1 MANSTLFVRNLPT
14 SACSD
19 RLEEIFSE
27 VGPVKHC
34 FVVKEKGGET
44 CRGFGYVTFSMEED
58 AQKAMKE
65 IKQYD
70 GQQIVLMLAKKK
82 QHNKKKSVIK
92 VNTSSTST
100 EPGPKKQKPKSTKKS
115 KKKARLIIRNLSF
128 KCTEDDLKQFFSK
141 YGAVLEVNIPRKADG
156 KMRGFAFV
164 QFKNVLEAGKA
175 LKATNLKEIKDLT
188 NISDWPIFTSVLLLE
203 TPASSLVPS
212 EIRTTKN
219 KTKGKLITRGKRN
232 QDIMNA
238 SAVKIESNN
247 EKDLFASGQDNVYED
262 IHLPERK
269 IKGPFMEIMYN
280 KMCYMTVLHWWIMK
294 NTQTCLIWFLALNQY
309 LQNKTN
315 RFKIEEYVKRTGDF
329 KHNRTQLDKRPGKKA
344 PVETEECEID
354 DDTESSDEHSAAE
367 DHEEE
372 NDAESEEA
380 DSDGSDSG
388 SEDEED
394 NEIPAQKKHHTSD
407 VNEGKTVFIRN
418 LSFDTEEDGL
428 EELLLQY
435 GELKY
440 VRIVLHPDTEHSK
453 GCAFAQFKTKEAAEK
468 CIAAAEEGSES
479 GGLRLDGRKLNIVL
493 AISREE
499 AMKVKTQK
507 VKTHT
512 GTRNLFLAREGLI
525 RAGTAAAEGLSAAD
539 LAKRARFEELKR
551 LKLRDINV
559 FVSKTRL
566 CVHNL
571 PKSVDQKHLRKLC
584 LKAAGGGKDV
594 RINECRVMYD
604 RKPQLGKTVGRS
616 LGYGFVQF
624 QEHDHALKALRH
636 LNNNPDIF
644 GPQKRPIV
652 EFSLEDSRKLKIKE
666 NRAQKSKQNV
676 AKAGEN
682 NKSKKSSKVLECG
695 QKREQDH
702 SESTSSRLSDIVD
715 VGEKKSGHWSGFQ
728 TKPEVEKVELE
739 DGKKRRKILDL
750 PSHRGPK
757 IRKRDKGKQQQVQ
770 PKKVRDQPSRKE
782 RIKSVFIEKQSQQ
795 RNQTSKKMKNTFR
808 RKEDD
813 RFDSLVE
820 KYKKTI
826 LGNPKSSIVKK
837 GKWFIS

>member
-82 QHNKKKSVIK
+82 QHNKKKSA
-92 VNTSSTST
+92 ST

-175 LKATNLKEIKDLT
+175 LKATNLKEIKVLMQVVIYGT
-188 NISDWPIFTSVLLLE
+188 LLLC
-203 TPASSLVPS
+203 
-212 EIRTTKN
+212 
-219 KTKGKLITRGKRN
+219 
-232 QDIMNA
+232 
-238 SAVKIESNN
+238 
-247 EKDLFASGQDNVYED
+247 F
-262 IHLPERK
+262 
-269 IKGPFMEIMYN
+269 
-280 KMCYMTVLHWWIMK
+280 
-294 NTQTCLIWFLALNQY
+294 
-309 LQNKTN
+309 
-315 RFKIEEYVKRTGDF
+315 
-329 KHNRTQLDKRPGKKA
+329 RPGKKA

>member
-82 QHNKKKSVIK
+82 QHNKKKSA
-92 VNTSSTST
+92 ST
-100 EPGPKKQKPKSTKKS
+100 EPAPKKQKPKSTKKS

-175 LKATNLKEIKDLT
+175 LKATNLKEIKGRQVAVDWAVAKDKFIAT
-188 NISDWPIFTSVLLLE
+188 QQSSSTESKKEEEKEETSEDSDIEDNSEEEEENTE
-203 TPASSLVPS
+203 TPQ
-212 EIRTTKN
+212 KN
-219 KTKGKLITRGKRN
+219 K
-232 QDIMNA
+232 
-238 SAVKIESNN
+238 
-247 EKDLFASGQDNVYED
+247 
-262 IHLPERK
+262 
-269 IKGPFMEIMYN
+269 
-280 KMCYMTVLHWWIMK
+280 
-294 NTQTCLIWFLALNQY
+294 
-309 LQNKTN
+309 
-315 RFKIEEYVKRTGDF
+315 
-329 KHNRTQLDKRPGKKA
+329 PGKKA

-380 DSDGSDSG
+380 DSDGSDSV
-388 SEDEED
+388 SENEED

-428 EELLLQY
+428 EELLLEY

-682 NKSKKSSKVLECG
+682 KSKKSSKVLECG

>member
-82 QHNKKKSVIK
+82 QHNKKKSVLSLCGNNLNDVICLLIIFYLIFLA
-92 VNTSSTST
+92 ST
-100 EPGPKKQKPKSTKKS
+100 ESAPKEKKPKSTKKS

-175 LKATNLKEIKDLT
+175 LNATNLKEIKECFHLYYLHYYHTNT
-188 NISDWPIFTSVLLLE
+188 NISDWPIFTTVLLE
-203 TPASSLVPS
+203 TPASSLVPVRRQVAVDWAVAKDKFIATQQSSSS
-212 EIRTTKN
+212 ESKKEEENEETSEDSDIEDNSEEEEENSETPQKN
-219 KTKGKLITRGKRN
+219 K
-232 QDIMNA
+232 
-238 SAVKIESNN
+238 
-247 EKDLFASGQDNVYED
+247 
-262 IHLPERK
+262 
-269 IKGPFMEIMYN
+269 
-280 KMCYMTVLHWWIMK
+280 
-294 NTQTCLIWFLALNQY
+294 
-309 LQNKTN
+309 
-315 RFKIEEYVKRTGDF
+315 
-329 KHNRTQLDKRPGKKA
+329 PGKKA
-344 PVETEECEID
+344 PVEKEECEID
-354 DDTESSDEHSAAE
+354 DDAESSDEHSAAE

-380 DSDGSDSG
+380 DSDGSDLG

-453 GCAFAQFKTKEAAEK
+453 GCAFVQFKTKEAAEK

-499 AMKVKTQK
+499 AMKVKNQK

-682 NKSKKSSKVLECG
+682 KSKKSSKILECG

-715 VGEKKSGHWSGFQ
+715 VGEKKSRHWSGFQ
-728 TKPEVEKVELE
+728 TKPEVEEVELE